1 MDSIDPGRRAGRIEG
16 SFVLSSGRSGS
27 TMLSDILASHPEIA
41 SLSEFFTFLGT
52 RSLLPGRVSGAR
64 YWQRLSRQTPLYR
77 QLFTAET
84 APREFLYAGR
94 GRRFP
99 HDNVPPILATTLPHL
114 TDRPDALFDALAR
127 TVPLQPR
134 QTMPDHHRALFAHLA
149 RETGARLWVERSGL
163 SLMQARVLRQ
173 GFPEAKFVFLH
184 RDGRDVALS
193 LRDFIPARLI
203 VWSWYLFRKLG
214 ANPIAISAPTG
225 ASRKLWLFERLFTP
239 VFPIARALATPPPL
253 AACAGFWSEMVLSAL
268 PEYHALPPE
277 RRMLLGYETLCAD
290 PAREIARLVRFLGA
304 EPSPR
309 WLANAARVP
318 ERRPPRWQSLPPADR
333 HALSQ
338 ATESARAALAALP
351 AD

>member
-1 MDSIDPGRRAGRIEG
+1 MDTIDPGHRAGRIAG
-16 SFVLSSGRSGS
+16 GFVLSSGRSGS

-114 TDRPDALFDALAR
+114 TDRPDALYDSLAQ

-134 QTMPDHHRALFAHLA
+134 QTMPEHHRALFDHLA
-149 RETGARLWVERSGL
+149 RRTGARLWVERSGL

-173 GFPEAKFVFLH
+173 GFPDARFVFLH

-203 VWSWYLFRKLG
+203 VWSWLLFRKLG
-214 ANPIAISAPTG
+214 ANPIAIAAPTG
-225 ASRKLWLFERLFTP
+225 ASPKLHLFERLFTP
-239 VFPIARALATPPPL
+239 VFPIRRALATPPPL
-253 AACAGFWSEMVLSAL
+253 TACAGFWSEMVLAAL
-268 PEYHALPPE
+268 PEYHTLAPD
-277 RRMLLGYETLCAD
+277 RRMHLRYDALCAD
-290 PAREIARLVRFLGA
+290 PTREIARLVGFLGA
-304 EPSPR
+304 EPAPD
-309 WLANAARVP
+309 WLARVARIP
-318 ERRPPRWQSLPPADR
+318 EQRPPRWQGLPPAER
-333 HALSQ
+333 RALSQ
-338 ATESARAALAALP
+338 ATEAARGALAALP
-351 AD
+351 PD